1 MPRRRLED
9 EKMCV
14 LLLCSGHSIS
24 KSHRFLS
31 KVVVIK
37 EESPKFFGL
46 PAALL
51 LTEGHILKK
60 SFYAKQLYDMVSEE
74 LCLNFLR
81 SSILRAEP

>member
-37 EESPKFFGL
+37 EESPKFSGL
-46 PAALL
+46 PALL
-51 LTEGHILKK
+51 LTKGHILKK
-60 SFYAKQLYDMVSEE
+60 SFYARQLYDMV
-74 LCLNFLR
+74 
-81 SSILRAEP
+81 